1 MDVKN
6 SLMGSVNEVLDKMAF
21 MFFDEMDDEEQA
33 NLKFDF
39 VSFVRFTGLI
49 TGTLNIQLTE
59 SSARVIA
66 RNLLGIRDDDEL
78 FNDTLL
84 DALREFTNLVMG
96 RTMTLLNPSGRFDMH
111 VPELVSAISNPEP
124 GSSTIRISGALDD
137 EPIQLVMH
145 YRETP

>member
-1 MDVKN
+1 MDVK
-6 SLMGSVNEVLDKMAF
+6 SALMGSVNEVLDKMAF
-21 MFFDEMDDEEQA
+21 MFFDEMSDEEQE

-39 VSFVRFTGLI
+39 ITFVRFTGVI
-49 TGTLNIQLTE
+49 SGTLNIQLTE

-66 RNLLGIRDDDEL
+66 RNLLGIRDEDEL

-96 RTMTLLNPSGRFDMH
+96 RTMTLLNPNGRFDMH
-111 VPELVSAISNPEP
+111 VPELVSTVASPEA
-124 GSSTIRISGALDD
+124 GSANIQIAGALDE

-145 YRETP
+145 YKA